1 MADNSNQTG
10 TPAYISYSTFKNALD
25 LFTEKGLPSSIDA
38 SVLPTMSGS
47 NRSALMNALRF
58 LGLISS
64 EDKPTDALRTLV
76 KDSGGRKTTLE
87 LILKKHYPKSL
98 NELANGTHISVK
110 KNFEYEVSDAIK
122 SKCVNF
128 FLALA
133 KEVDVPISSHIMEN
147 VRVRRPRRRT
157 ETSFKQKTNQSQSNS
172 PSNAKGSIQTE
183 GWQTENLKSLPIT
196 VGTKV
201 WKIAI
206 DESYTDDEIRRFT
219 EMIKLALMR
228 NT

>member
-1 MADNSNQTG
+1 
-10 TPAYISYSTFKNALD
+10 
-25 LFTEKGLPSSIDA
+25 
-38 SVLPTMSGS
+38 
-47 NRSALMNALRF
+47 
-58 LGLISS
+58 
-64 EDKPTDALRTLV
+64 
-76 KDSGGRKTTLE
+76 
-87 LILKKHYPKSL
+87 
-98 NELANGTHISVK
+98 
-110 KNFEYEVSDAIK
+110 
-122 SKCVNF
+122 
-128 FLALA
+128 
-133 KEVDVPISSHIMEN
+133 MEN